1 MPGRSI
7 GSYLL
12 LEKLGAGGMGEV
24 YLADDTRLGRKV
36 ALKTLLDTDIQSG
49 EARRRLLHEAR
60 AAATLNHPNIASI
73 YDIIEADDHT
83 HIVMEYVRG
92 ESLGARLRRERMP
105 PEQVL
110 DIGTQLS
117 DSLVEAHRHGV
128 VHRDLKPGNV
138 CLTPEGRVKV
148 LDFGLA
154 KMRPVQHTEV
164 PGDPA
169 SLYPPLSQA
178 GQIFGTPG
186 YTAPEQLLGK
196 TVDNRSDLYS
206 LGVLLFELCTGRRP
220 FEAPEPLG
228 TALASLTEPT
238 PLAAEVEPT
247 VPADLSAIIG
257 RMMAKEPAHR
267 SSVGRIDVK
276 RPAQLGDR
284 AQRAPN
290 RVGLEPR
297 APFDAAAW
305 PGHRE
310 AVPAPP
316 RLCRCHRRG
325 AACNAR
331 VAGVTTRAGE
341 SSCGAQCGRRADRR
355 RPPIRQLGQ

>member
-228 TALASLTEPT
+228 
-238 PLAAEVEPT
+238 
-247 VPADLSAIIG
+247 
-257 RMMAKEPAHR
+257 
-267 SSVGRIDVK
+267 
-276 RPAQLGDR
+276 RPWH
-284 AQRAPN
+284 P
-290 RVGLEPR
+290 
-297 APFDAAAW
+297 
-305 PGHRE
+305 
-310 AVPAPP
+310 
-316 RLCRCHRRG
+316 
-325 AACNAR
+325 
-331 VAGVTTRAGE
+331 
-341 SSCGAQCGRRADRR
+341 
-355 RPPIRQLGQ
+355 